1 MQVTEVEME
10 LNMWN
15 KKVEQL
21 HKEYKWLL
29 FFRIPKLIH
38 LSKHFEGSDSEYN
51 VDRILQEIGFL
62 LQRNC
67 EKQVLFR
74 DVKVG

>member
-1 MQVTEVEME
+1 ME

-21 HKEYKWLL
+21 HKDYKWLL
-29 FFRIPKLIH
+29 FFRVPKLMH
-38 LSKHFEGSDSEYN
+38 LSKHFEESDSECD

-62 LQRNC
+62 LPRNY

-74 DVKVG
+74 DTKVG

>member
-1 MQVTEVEME
+1 MQVTEVEMQ

-21 HKEYKWLL
+21 HKDYKWLL
-29 FFRIPKLIH
+29 FFRIPKLMH
-38 LSKHFEGSDSEYN
+38 LSKHFEESDSECN
-51 VDRILQEIGFL
+51 VGCILQEIGFL
-62 LQRNC
+62 LQRYC

-74 DVKVG
+74 DIKVR